1 MEPPGEGAAD
11 AQESVGSDEPGRA
24 GIWDERAPHISRI
37 KLVWALLGEAVLV
50 TALFVASVV
59 ISACISRADN
69 VNWEAIA
76 QCESGGN
83 WAAGNRGG
91 LQISQASR
99 GADSGVGTPAAASPQ
114 QQVKVADNM
123 ATQGSQCLAEM
134 RLLQSW

>member
-1 MEPPGEGAAD
+1 VEPPGEGAAD

-83 WAAGNRGG
+83 WAAGNGGG
-91 LQISQASR
+91 LHFSQASR
-99 GADSGVGTPAAASPQ
+99 GANSAVGTPAAASPQ
-114 QQVKVADNM
+114 QQVKVADNIAMQGPQCM
-123 ATQGSQCLAEM
+123 AET